1 MSICYKGVLLCMYVL
16 YIIFYFSLWETSNKK
31 ISKIYRTEVVNDIIL
46 MIFTDD
52 DFIYLCTSH
61 YAIYYYVYYFVFTIN
76 FVFIN
81 KVIK

>member
-1 MSICYKGVLLCMYVL
+1 MIR
-16 YIIFYFSLWETSNKK
+16 
-31 ISKIYRTEVVNDIIL
+31 KIYRTEVVNDIIL

-61 YAIYYYVYYFVFTIN
+61 FAIYYYVYYFVFTIN